1 VLRRPLDGLPR
12 PLVAVGVI
20 SIVAAGIAA
29 AVTQLLSGMLGLVVA
44 AAMSIGVTAV
54 LLVRV
59 DRRLDLGLGRTLVEV
74 FGVDTRI
81 LRTALHRGRRQPP
94 R

>member
-1 VLRRPLDGLPR
+1 LDGLPR